1 MLLLLDPMIIGGQS
15 SGGDALGRC
24 VVTSAA
30 ICGCGGSAPVPQLN
44 TVNSPDMTS
53 DGGCGDGP
61 RLAEQVALSSWPAVV
76 ETPESKAALALSS
89 FSFKPSVPC
98 SGAPMDPQL
107 QVGGAGQMSAL
118 SWPIKTAGSEPDS
131 HSGRHSKGEDTESDS
146 SQSSLSWCHSNQTDC
161 DTDNDTDDLDA
172 ERATRLRRRRQTR
185 AVRQWKRQR
194 AEAAKERERAAEIV
208 AAAEA
213 RAKAAA
219 KEREVS
225 LLVSQSRALAANI
238 YRFVKPALKAVNK
251 ETREEARL
259 LYANAGR
266 RALQLYAT
274 RNTNLNPV
282 IASLRRARLLLLK
295 FLRRPDS
302 AAKTDQAANS
312 PAPSSEATASNQK
325 DSLEEPLM
333 RKRLTTIASVTPESP
348 TEQLPRVKN
357 EVVGEQ
363 ALELR
368 GCAVLGTSD
377 LHLHVCPASEA
388 HSSPS
393 VSVGGELFSAQDD
406 VSRIAATAIPAPV
419 AVTSVFGASGVVAAT
434 SALSTPGGSG
444 VANPPLRPLTL
455 PAQLTRSFGFEGWS
469 GVERTPDKIFADG
482 RTVGGGQD
490 VNGSVSLPVE
500 GGRGGR
506 EFRLFGWKLL
516 AFTLALPGH

>member
-1 MLLLLDPMIIGGQS
+1 
-15 SGGDALGRC
+15 
-24 VVTSAA
+24 
-30 ICGCGGSAPVPQLN
+30 
-44 TVNSPDMTS
+44 
-53 DGGCGDGP
+53 
-61 RLAEQVALSSWPAVV
+61 
-76 ETPESKAALALSS
+76 
-89 FSFKPSVPC
+89 
-98 SGAPMDPQL
+98 
-107 QVGGAGQMSAL
+107 MS
-118 SWPIKTAGSEPDS
+118 
-131 HSGRHSKGEDTESDS
+131 
-146 SQSSLSWCHSNQTDC
+146 
-161 DTDNDTDDLDA
+161 
-172 ERATRLRRRRQTR
+172 
-185 AVRQWKRQR
+185 
-194 AEAAKERERAAEIV
+194 
-208 AAAEA
+208 
-213 RAKAAA
+213 
-219 KEREVS
+219 
-225 LLVSQSRALAANI
+225 
-238 YRFVKPALKAVNK
+238 
-251 ETREEARL
+251 
-259 LYANAGR
+259 
-266 RALQLYAT
+266 
-274 RNTNLNPV
+274 
-282 IASLRRARLLLLK
+282 
-295 FLRRPDS
+295 
-302 AAKTDQAANS
+302 
-312 PAPSSEATASNQK
+312 
-325 DSLEEPLM
+325 
-333 RKRLTTIASVTPESP
+333 KRLTTIASVTPESP

-393 VSVGGELFSAQDD
+393 VSVGGELFSAQND

-482 RTVGGGQD
+482 RTEGGGQD